1 MFDISFAELLII
13 FLALIIFV
21 APKNIPMLARGAGKI
36 TKKVKIF
43 ISDIKKELQRE
54 SKFKELKNIEKE
66 IKKNQRKL

>member
-1 MFDISFAELLII
+1 MFDISLAELIVI
-13 FLALIIFV
+13 FLALILFV
-21 APKNIPMLARGAGKI
+21 SPNNMPMLARGAGKI

>member
-1 MFDISFAELLII
+1 MFDISFAELIII
-13 FLALIIFV
+13 FLALILFV
-21 APKNIPMLARGAGKI
+21 SPNNMPMLARGAGKI

>member
-43 ISDIKKELQRE
+43 ISDIKKELERE
-54 SKFKELKNIEKE
+54 SKFKELKNIEKD
-66 IKKNQRKL
+66 IKKNAK

>member
-1 MFDISFAELLII
+1 MFDISFAELIII
-13 FLALIIFV
+13 FLALILFV
-21 APKNIPMLARGAGKI
+21 SPSNMPMLARGAGKI